1 MGGKSDVAKAIVGA
15 DSARVE
21 MVKPKRREIVFRVG
35 FTSRSARVLE
45 ELANAQGMFAPQYI
59 RELCEAHILSKRQTL
74 AAPEGETFEDKL
86 RAEMI
91 ALNGELMRIAGI
103 RDDKKRMLDRE
114 VRKRMDGVVESE
126 VWRERA
132 DGDFEAVSEWECEF
146 DDDDED
152 NPARKPIQTEEPDAD
167 EFDWSVPIQEKA

>member
-1 MGGKSDVAKAIVGA
+1 MGGKSDVAKAIVVSGK
-15 DSARVE
+15 VE

-35 FTSRSARVLE
+35 FTSRSARTLE

-59 RELCEAHILSKRQTL
+59 RELCEAHILSKRQTI
-74 AAPEGETFEDKL
+74 AAPDGEAFEDKL

-114 VRKRMDGVVESE
+114 VRKRMDGAVESE
-126 VWRERA
+126 VWREKA
-132 DGDFEAVSEWECEF
+132 DGGFEAVSEWECEF
-146 DDDDED
+146 DDDED
-152 NPARKPIQTEEPDAD
+152 NPARKPVQTEEPDAD
-167 EFDWSVPIQEKA
+167 EFDWSVPIHEKA